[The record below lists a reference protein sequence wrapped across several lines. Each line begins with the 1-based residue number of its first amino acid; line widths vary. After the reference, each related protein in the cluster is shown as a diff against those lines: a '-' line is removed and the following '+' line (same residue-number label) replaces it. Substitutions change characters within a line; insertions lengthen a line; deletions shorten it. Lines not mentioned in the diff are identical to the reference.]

1 MRITTKGQVTIPANV
16 REEGGFMPNT
26 EVDFVR
32 NSRGRFEIV
41 PSRGKTKGK
50 SRGEKLID
58 QMKKG
63 PRITGMTTE
72 QIMKLTRG

>member
-1 MRITTKGQVTIPANV
+1 MRITSKGQVTIPARV

-32 NSRGRFEIV
+32 NTKGNFEIV
-41 PSRGKTKGK
+41 PAKDRGKAK
-50 SRGEKLID
+50 SRGEKLIE

>member
-1 MRITTKGQVTIPANV
+1 MRITSKGQVTIPVQV

-32 NSRGRFEIV
+32 NAKGRFEIV
-41 PSRGKTKGK
+41 PTRSRGKTK
-50 SRGEKLID
+50 SRGDKLIE

-72 QIMKLTRG
+72 EIMKLTRG

>member
-1 MRITTKGQVTIPANV
+1 MRITSKGQVTIPAHI
-16 REEGGFMPNT
+16 REQGGFMPNT

-32 NSRGRFEIV
+32 NAGGNFEIV
-41 PSRGKTKGK
+41 QVKSRGKAK
-50 SRGEKLID
+50 SRGDKLIE

-63 PRITGMTTE
+63 PRITTMTTE